1 MASRRCN
8 GARVS
13 ERRAPAGG
21 AALKGARMSG
31 VRGFTG
37 GFARSTARRAA
48 AGLIATGWVLGAAAQ
63 SPPAAQA
70 AAAEGPIQEVVVTG
84 SRIARADAETA
95 VNVEVISARE
105 IQSSGQDTVADYL
118 RTISSNFANSLN
130 ESFSNSFAPGASMV
144 ALRGLSGKDTLIL
157 INGRRITNY
166 GLFQNLSD
174 SFVDLNVIPVAAI
187 ERIEILKSGGSAIYG
202 SDAIAGVIN
211 IILKENSTDKAVEV
225 GGRVTTEGGAAER
238 DATLSLGFGD
248 LAAQGHNVFI
258 TASVY
263 KRDQLLFSQRD
274 NTASLDYSG
283 LPDGSNQWHIANQYS
298 AVPGP
303 FPTCGTNGLPGRIQ
317 PDGQLGYGP
326 GCYYNQAADLPL
338 SPGAQRLNLT
348 ATGNL
353 RLGDSWTGYGDLL
366 LSNEE
371 TRQNFTPAT
380 LDQFSFVVNPVT
392 GGASSISN
400 ILPANNPYS
409 LNGQPTPIVY
419 NFQSVGPRNE
429 QVVSDT
435 YWMIV
440 GAKGTWAGWD
450 MDSGYGHSENHVSVE
465 QFNAINAANLVA
477 EIADGSF
484 DFLDPAQTPAANNA
498 LRITDTF
505 GSVYRL
511 DTLDL
516 KGSRSLFDLPGGP
529 AKIALGAEA
538 RHESVD
544 DQPGSAAAAGLIFN
558 TGSTR
563 VVGSREIYSAFGELD
578 LPVLAS
584 LDADFALREEHYS
597 DVGNNLRPQLTLRW
611 QPLRAVTVR
620 AVLADGFRAP
630 SLAEASNSFSVAH
643 QTVSNPANPA
653 QSISLGY
660 VTGGNPNVKPE
671 TSKNADLGVVFSPLS
686 NLDLSADFYDLYL
699 YHVISPNATA
709 QAIVDDPAAYPGQL
723 VTGPNGQILY
733 VESLYTN
740 QFEIH
745 TAGVDFN
752 AAVTFPLADGKLRFA
767 VNGTAISTFMVKD
780 GTSWLSF
787 LGNSGWDY
795 ESPISGGGPVPR
807 LKAALSGSWENRDWA
822 LGATVRY
829 TASYENGAT
838 LGGYGTT
845 QLYVEPYNAV
855 DLNAEYRG
863 LENWKVALSVI
874 NLFNRQ
880 PPYDSGAM
888 LFAFGVPVPY
898 DISTYDDLGRMID
911 LHVTYSF

>member
-1 MASRRCN
+1 M
-8 GARVS
+8 
-13 ERRAPAGG
+13 GG
-21 AALKGARMSG
+21 
-31 VRGFTG
+31 VWGFTG
-37 GFARSTARRAA
+37 RFARSTALRAVA
-48 AGLIATGWVLGAAAQ
+48 ALVATGWAFAAAQ
-63 SPPAAQA
+63 SPPAAATA
-70 AAAEGPIQEVVVTG
+70 AATEGPIQEVVVTG

-95 VNVEVISARE
+95 ENVEVISAQE
-105 IQSSGQDTVADYL
+105 IQNSGQETVADYL
-118 RTISSNFANSLN
+118 RTLSSNFANSLN

-144 ALRGLSGKDTLIL
+144 ALRGLSGKDTLVL
-157 INGRRITNY
+157 IDGQRITNY

-174 SFVDLNVIPVAAI
+174 SFVDLNVIPLAAI

-211 IILKENSTDKAVEV
+211 IILRKNSTDKALEV

-238 DATLSLGFGD
+238 EATLSLGFGD
-248 LAAQGHNVFI
+248 FASQGRNVFV

-274 NTASLDYSG
+274 NTKSLDFTG

-298 AVPGP
+298 AVPGA
-303 FPTCGTNGLPGRIQ
+303 FPTCGTNGLPGRVQ
-317 PDGQLGYGP
+317 PNGELGYGP
-326 GCYYNQAADLPL
+326 GCYYNQAGDLPL
-338 SPGAQRLNLT
+338 LPGAERVNLT

-353 RLGDSWTGYGDLL
+353 RLGDRWTGYGNLL
-366 LSNEE
+366 FSNEQ
-371 TRQNFTPAT
+371 TNQNFTPAT
-380 LDQFSFVVNPVT
+380 LDGSSFSVNPAT
-392 GGASSISN
+392 GGASSVSN
-400 ILPANNPYS
+400 VLPATSPYA

-429 QVVSDT
+429 SVVSDT

-450 MDSGYGHSENHVSVE
+450 MDGSYGHSENHVSVE
-465 QFNAINAANLVA
+465 QYNAVNVDNLVA
-477 EIADGSF
+477 DIADGSF
-484 DFLDPAQTPAANNA
+484 DFLDPAQTPSANNA

-505 GSVYRL
+505 ASVYKL

-516 KGSRSLFDLPGGP
+516 RGNRDLFDLPGGP
-529 AKIALGAEA
+529 ARMALGVEG

-544 DQPGSAAAAGLIFN
+544 DQPGAAAAAGLIFN

-563 VVGSREIYSAFGELD
+563 VVGSREIYSAYGEFD
-578 LPVLAS
+578 LPVLPS
-584 LDADFALREEHYS
+584 LDADFALREEYYS
-597 DVGNNLRPQLTLRW
+597 DVGNNLRPQYTLRW
-611 QPLRAVTVR
+611 QPLREITVR
-620 AVLADGFRAP
+620 GVYAVGFRAP

-653 QSISLGY
+653 QSISIGY
-660 VTGGNPNVKPE
+660 VTGGNPLVKPE
-671 TSKNADLGVVFSPLS
+671 TSKNADLGIVFSPLS

-723 VTGPNGQILY
+723 ITGANGQILY
-733 VESLYTN
+733 VEALYTN
-740 QFEIH
+740 QFEVH
-745 TAGVDFN
+745 TAGLDFN
-752 AAVTFPLADGKLRFA
+752 AALSVPLADGKLRFA
-767 VNGTAISTFMVKD
+767 LNGTSISTFMVKN
-780 GTSWLSF
+780 GSSWLSF

-807 LKAALSGSWENRDWA
+807 LKGSLSAGWENRGWA
-822 LGATVRY
+822 AGVTDRY

-845 QLYVEPYNAV
+845 QLYVGPYNAV
-855 DLNAEYRG
+855 DLNVAYRG
-863 LENWKVALSVI
+863 LEKWKFSLSVI

-898 DISTYDDLGRMID
+898 DIGTYDDLGRMVD
-911 LHVTYSF
+911 LHVSYSF